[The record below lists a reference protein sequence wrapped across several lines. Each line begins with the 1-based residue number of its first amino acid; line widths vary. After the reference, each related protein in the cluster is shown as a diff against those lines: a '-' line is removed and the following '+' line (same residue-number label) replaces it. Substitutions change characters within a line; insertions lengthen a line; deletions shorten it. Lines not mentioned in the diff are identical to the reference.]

1 MDVPPNSTEP
11 PYGEPQPAQPAPQ
24 PSPRAYNLAEKPGKV
39 TAIILL
45 TLISGGLNIFIALGG
60 ATAIATGTLGL
71 GLVCCAPVAVLPG
84 VLGVFEVLYAFDL
97 MAYPPKRV
105 RPNQT
110 IAILEI
116 ICISFGNVVAAITG
130 IVALI
135 FYNDPEV
142 QAYFTTINRQP
153 PAY

>member
-1 MDVPPNSTEP
+1 MDTPPTTP
-11 PYGEPQPAQPAPQ
+11 PPEDPSQSAPQ
-24 PSPRAYNLAEKPGKV
+24 PRAYNLAEKPGKV

-45 TLISGGLNIFIALGG
+45 TLISGGFNIFFALAG
-60 ATAIATGTLGL
+60 TAAVVTGTLGI
-71 GLVCCAPVAVLPG
+71 GLICCAPLTILPA

-116 ICISFGNVVAAITG
+116 LCILFGNVLAAIAG
-130 IVALI
+130 IIALV
-135 FYNDPEV
+135 FYNEPEV
-142 QAYFTTINRQP
+142 RYYFAQINR
-153 PAY
+153 

>member
-1 MDVPPNSTEP
+1 MDIPPPTPPPPPDDPFQTVPP
-11 PYGEPQPAQPAPQ
+11 Q
-24 PSPRAYNLAEKPGKV
+24 RAYNLAEKPGKI

-45 TLISGGLNIFIALGG
+45 TLISGGFNIFAALAG
-60 ATAIATGTLGL
+60 TAAVVTGTLGI
-71 GLVCCAPVAVLPG
+71 GLFCCAPLTILPA

-116 ICISFGNVVAAITG
+116 LCILFGNVLAAIAG
-130 IVALI
+130 IIALV
-135 FYNDPEV
+135 FYNEPEV
-142 QAYFTTINRQP
+142 RHYFAQINR
-153 PAY
+153 